1 MDNIDAMIENVMQND
16 VYVPQE
22 FEQAIL
28 TAFDSKKNHSYA
40 NIIIKII
47 STISAFIAIT
57 AGVVFAK
64 DISNWINN
72 IFNPKTTSKSVIQM
86 AENGYIQDT
95 NMDYVT
101 NNDTGVK
108 ISNILMDDYNLSI
121 AFEVETIEKI
131 DNIYHIEI
139 PDLII
144 SDENN
149 NIIFCNYDRK
159 DLYEDFCK
167 KHNIEYSEKNMH
179 NNYTDGGYQTEIIEK
194 TDKSIKFLYKMFSTN
209 YPKSK
214 KLIFDFKEINL
225 APSFNDMVN
234 NKNNQKLKGN
244 WNIEIELP
252 TDFYN
257 RSAIIYSVKDGSDKA
272 NNIIL
277 NQAIGSYTEIHLRF
291 EVKGLIESYEPTKE
305 EMDRL
310 LAENI
315 LTNPE
320 NDIKAVLENE
330 KGELFERGILNRE
343 GNDGTR
349 YHPSGDATVDMTIPI
364 TKDDYTDSMK
374 LHLTIKGKEITI
386 NLSK

>member
-1 MDNIDAMIENVMQND
+1 
-16 VYVPQE
+16 
-22 FEQAIL
+22 
-28 TAFDSKKNHSYA
+28 
-40 NIIIKII
+40 
-47 STISAFIAIT
+47 
-57 AGVVFAK
+57 
-64 DISNWINN
+64 
-72 IFNPKTTSKSVIQM
+72 
-86 AENGYIQDT
+86 
-95 NMDYVT
+95 
-101 NNDTGVK
+101 
-108 ISNILMDDYNLSI
+108 
-121 AFEVETIEKI
+121 
-131 DNIYHIEI
+131 
-139 PDLII
+139 
-144 SDENN
+144 
-149 NIIFCNYDRK
+149 
-159 DLYEDFCK
+159 
-167 KHNIEYSEKNMH
+167 
-179 NNYTDGGYQTEIIEK
+179 
-194 TDKSIKFLYKMFSTN
+194 
-209 YPKSK
+209 
-214 KLIFDFKEINL
+214 
-225 APSFNDMVN
+225 MVN

-277 NQAIGSYTEIHLRF
+277 DQAIGSYTEIHLRF

-374 LHLTIKGKEITI
+374 LHLTVKGKEITI